1 MSGVEPVAAL
11 TTKRL
16 QLRPPVASDATA
28 ITAIL
33 NDFEISK
40 WVSPVPFPYTR
51 ADALEFIA
59 NVREKGSAIW
69 AILNADRLV
78 GMIGRDP
85 QLGFWLDPRCWGQG
99 LMREAAQAVLA
110 AYFKDPNAA
119 PVTTSYM
126 IGNTRSAALLHSLGF
141 SRLVGVVATKSCA
154 REALVDARQ
163 MVLTPEQWHAVNPIE
178 IATPRMHLRPLR
190 PADATDLAR
199 IAGNDRV
206 APMMASV
213 ASPWPEADV
222 LRWIEQRRW
231 RGRVGF
237 SFGVYVP
244 DGTLIG
250 SVGLG
255 GTPVSTAYFL
265 DQHYWGRGLMTEAMM
280 AFLPLAFARFAL
292 TEVTADHFAD
302 NPASGRLLQK
312 LGFVKTGSAL
322 GGSAARPVK
331 APTVSYRLRRAD
343 LVSAAGRV

>member
-1 MSGVEPVAAL
+1 M
-11 TTKRL
+11 
-16 QLRPPVASDATA
+16 
-28 ITAIL
+28 
-33 NDFEISK
+33 
-40 WVSPVPFPYTR
+40 PFPYTR

-119 PVTTSYM
+119 PVPTSYM

-141 SRLVGVVATKSCA
+141 SRLVGVVAIKSCA

-222 LRWIEQRRW
+222 LRWIEQHRW

-280 AFLPLAFARFAL
+280 AFLPWAFARFAL

-302 NPASGRLLQK
+302 NPASGRILQK

>member
-1 MSGVEPVAAL
+1 
-11 TTKRL
+11 
-16 QLRPPVASDATA
+16 
-28 ITAIL
+28 
-33 NDFEISK
+33 
-40 WVSPVPFPYTR
+40 
-51 ADALEFIA
+51 
-59 NVREKGSAIW
+59 
-69 AILNADRLV
+69 
-78 GMIGRDP
+78 
-85 QLGFWLDPRCWGQG
+85 
-99 LMREAAQAVLA
+99 MREAAQAVLA

-119 PVTTSYM
+119 PVPTSYM

-141 SRLVGVVATKSCA
+141 SRLAGVVAIKSCA

-213 ASPWPEADV
+213 ASPWPEVDV

-265 DQHYWGRGLMTEAMM
+265 DQHYWGRGLDDRGNDGIFAMGLC
-280 AFLPLAFARFAL
+280 A
-292 TEVTADHFAD
+292 VCSD
-302 NPASGRLLQK
+302 
-312 LGFVKTGSAL
+312 
-322 GGSAARPVK
+322 
-331 APTVSYRLRRAD
+331 
-343 LVSAAGRV
+343 